1 MDRHADKSARDDRA
15 GGAARDDN
23 KKWILGKRAKRS
35 FFRKTSKATNPN
47 HTTQAARLKNEKR
60 KKSRFLNK
68 QLGGRILRLES
79 GLSKE
84 TSACAERCPL
94 FCKASKEIR
103 LVVYRRREPQ
113 TPCFIAQS
121 RIHQNAK
128 S

>member
-79 GLSKE
+79 GLSK
-84 TSACAERCPL
+84 
-94 FCKASKEIR
+94 KHR
-103 LVVYRRREPQ
+103 LAPSGV
-113 TPCFIAQS
+113 PCFA
-121 RIHQNAK
+121 RRARR
-128 S
+128 